1 MKLKIILGRFA
12 IAVACMGVFTAQA
25 ASTWDE
31 SANDDL
37 SGDGLSP
44 TQLAMTIGSN
54 NVIGTTGDGGGGG
67 DRDYFSFTVPNGA
80 ALTATSLLSNAFVSG
95 SSSFIGIRLV
105 RN

>member
-12 IAVACMGVFTAQA
+12 IAVTCMGVFTAQA
-25 ASTWDE
+25 ASIWDE

-37 SGDGLSP
+37 SGDGLLP
-44 TQLAMTIGSN
+44 TQLAMTIGPN
-54 NVIGTTGDGGGGG
+54 NVIGITGDGGGG

-95 SSSFIGIRLV
+95 SSSFIGIRLA